1 VSIPTFG
8 RPNTTEE
15 AAHWHL
21 LQREGAL
28 SAADQQRFMDWL
40 VASPDH
46 LREYLAMARVVAEL
60 GDAVRDLPADA
71 DSEAFIAGRAGD
83 DSNVVALGRTRRVAP
98 PAKQR
103 PPQRRWRARAAV
115 AAALLLTIATGVHVA
130 TPTPRTYVAQ
140 HGEPR
145 VFTLDDGT
153 VLHLNAESEAT
164 VSLGLF
170 HRRVDLAR
178 GQASFVVA
186 QGRRPFTVHA
196 AGLEVRDIG
205 TTFDVSLQRDQA
217 RFGVTEGRIHVVG
230 ENGTGPLLA
239 DLQAGEAARIAHV
252 DRHVQ
257 ITREDADVLTA
268 WWDRRVVFR
277 DEPLRD
283 IADRF
288 NRMNRLRLHVDDN
301 VAGALRL
308 TGNLQA
314 DDLASL
320 RAFLDEQP
328 TLATTADVHG
338 IRVRSRRAP
347 VHGAY

>member
-1 VSIPTFG
+1 MSDRRFG
-8 RPNTTEE
+8 RMNATEE

-28 SAADQQRFMDWL
+28 SATDQQRFMDWL

-46 LREYLAMARVVAEL
+46 LREYLAMARVTAEL
-60 GDAVRDLPADA
+60 GEALRTLPADA
-71 DSEAFIAGRAGD
+71 ETDALIAGRRAD
-83 DSNVVALGRTRRVAP
+83 HANVIPLVRTRASEHP
-98 PAKQR
+98 PARATRR
-103 PPQRRWRARAAV
+103 PWLPRVAV
-115 AAALLLTIATGVHVA
+115 AATLLLAVAASWQGVS
-130 TPTPRTYVAQ
+130 PSPRHYVAP

-145 VFTLDDGT
+145 VFALDDGT
-153 VLHLNAESEAT
+153 VLHLNAESEAS

-170 HRRVDLAR
+170 HRRVALTR

-186 QGRRPFTVHA
+186 PGRRPFTVRA
-196 AGLEVRDIG
+196 AGMEVRDIG

-217 RFGVTEGRIHVVG
+217 RFGVTEGRIHVVD
-230 ENGTGPLLA
+230 ENGAGRLLA
-239 DLQAGEAARIAHV
+239 DLQAGQAARIAQA
-252 DRHVQ
+252 DRRVHISQ
-257 ITREDADVLTA
+257 EDSDVLTA

-288 NRMNRLRLHVDDN
+288 NRMNRVRLHVDDN

-314 DDLASL
+314 NDLASL

-328 TLATTADVHG
+328 SLATTADARE
-338 IRVRSRRAP
+338 IRVRSRRALLP
-347 VHGAY
+347 GAY

>member
-1 VSIPTFG
+1 MNGSRFG
-8 RPNTTEE
+8 KATATEE

-28 SAADQQRFMDWL
+28 SASDQQRFMDWL

-46 LREYLAMARVVAEL
+46 LREYLAMARVTAEL
-60 GDAVRDLPADA
+60 GDALRTLPVDA
-71 DSEAFIAGRAGD
+71 ETDALIAGRPAAQV
-83 DSNVVALGRTRRVAP
+83 NVIPLVRTRASEQP
-98 PAKQR
+98 PTRATR
-103 PPQRRWRARAAV
+103 RRWLPRVAV
-115 AAALLLTIATGVHVA
+115 AATLLLAVA
-130 TPTPRTYVAQ
+130 AGWQAVSPSPRHYLAP

-145 VFTLDDGT
+145 VFALDDGT
-153 VLHLNAESEAT
+153 VLHLNAESEAS

-170 HRRVDLAR
+170 HRRVALTR

-186 QGRRPFTVHA
+186 PGRRPFTVRA
-196 AGLEVRDIG
+196 AGMEVRDIG

-217 RFGVTEGRIHVVG
+217 RFGVTEGRIHVVDDDG
-230 ENGTGPLLA
+230 AGRLLA
-239 DLQAGEAARIAHV
+239 DLQAGQAARIAQA
-252 DRHVQ
+252 DRQVQ
-257 ITREDADVLTA
+257 ISQEDSDVLTA

-288 NRMNRLRLHVDDN
+288 NRMNRVRLHVDDS

-314 DDLASL
+314 NDLASL

-328 TLATTADVHG
+328 SLATTANARE
-338 IRVRSRRAP
+338 IRVRSRHVLLP
-347 VHGAY
+347 GGY

>member
-1 VSIPTFG
+1 MSDRRFG
-8 RPNTTEE
+8 RMSATEE

-28 SAADQQRFMDWL
+28 SATDQQRFMDWL

-46 LREYLAMARVVAEL
+46 LREYLAMARVTAEL
-60 GDAVRDLPADA
+60 GEALRTLPADA
-71 DSEAFIAGRAGD
+71 ETDALIAGRPAD
-83 DSNVVALGRTRRVAP
+83 HANVIPLGRTRAIEHSP
-98 PAKQR
+98 
-103 PPQRRWRARAAV
+103 ARATRRTWLPR
-115 AAALLLTIATGVHVA
+115 AAAAATLLLAVTTGWQAVS
-130 TPTPRTYVAQ
+130 PSPRHYLAP

-145 VFTLDDGT
+145 VFALDDGT
-153 VLHLNAESEAT
+153 VLHLNAESEAR

-170 HRRVDLAR
+170 HRRVALTR

-186 QGRRPFTVHA
+186 PGRRPFTVRA
-196 AGLEVRDIG
+196 AGMEVRDIG

-217 RFGVTEGRIHVVG
+217 RFGVTEGRIHVVDEDG
-230 ENGTGPLLA
+230 AGRLLA
-239 DLQAGEAARIAHV
+239 DLQAGQAARIAQA
-252 DRHVQ
+252 DRRVHISQ
-257 ITREDADVLTA
+257 EDSDVLTA

-288 NRMNRLRLHVDDN
+288 NRMNRVRLHVDDN

-314 DDLASL
+314 NDLASL

-328 TLATTADVHG
+328 SLATTANARE
-338 IRVRSRRAP
+338 IRVRSRHVLLP
-347 VHGAY
+347 GAY

>member
-1 VSIPTFG
+1 MSIPPFG
-8 RPNTTEE
+8 RPTITEE

-21 LQREGAL
+21 RQREGAL
-28 SAADQQRFMDWL
+28 SAPDQQRFMDWL
-40 VASPDH
+40 VTSPDH

-71 DSEAFIAGRAGD
+71 EAEAFIAGRRVSD
-83 DSNVVALGRTRRVAP
+83 DNVVALV
-98 PAKQR
+98 
-103 PPQRRWRARAAV
+103 RARRTTPASPRPRAWPRRMAV
-115 AAALLLTIATGVHVA
+115 AAALLLSVA
-130 TPTPRTYVAQ
+130 AGLQFAAPAPRTYVAE
-140 HGEPR
+140 HGAPR
-145 VFTLDDGT
+145 VFALGDGT
-153 VLHLNAESEAT
+153 VLHLNAESEAS
-164 VSLGLF
+164 VSLGLI
-170 HRRVDLAR
+170 HRRVTLTR

-186 QGRRPFTVHA
+186 PGLRPFTVYA

-217 RFGVTEGRIHVVG
+217 RFGVTEGRIHVIDDEG
-230 ENGTGPLLA
+230 AGRLLA
-239 DLQAGEAARIAHV
+239 DLQAGQAARIAHG
-252 DRHVQ
+252 DRQVR

-288 NRMNRLRLHVDDN
+288 NRMNRMRLQVDDSA
-301 VAGALRL
+301 AGDLRL

-328 TLATTADVHG
+328 ALTTTADMHG

-347 VHGAY
+347 VSGAY

>member
-1 VSIPTFG
+1 VSVPAFG
-8 RPNTTEE
+8 RTTTTED

-60 GDAVRDLPADA
+60 GEAVRDLPVDA
-71 DSEAFIAGRAGD
+71 DTEAFIAGRASDEG
-83 DSNVVALGRTRRVAP
+83 NVVALGR
-98 PAKQR
+98 
-103 PPQRRWRARAAV
+103 ARAMPSAVPQPPRRAWFARTAV
-115 AAALLLTIATGVHVA
+115 AASLLMAIATGVHLV
-130 TPTPRTYVAQ
+130 TPAPRTYVAL

-145 VFTLDDGT
+145 VFALDDGT
-153 VLHLNAESEAT
+153 ALHLNAESEAT

-170 HRRVDLAR
+170 HRRVDLTR

-217 RFGVTEGRIHVVG
+217 RFGVTEGRIHVIDDDG
-230 ENGTGPLLA
+230 AGPLLA
-239 DLQAGEAARIAHV
+239 DLQAGQAARIAHA

-288 NRMNRLRLHVDDN
+288 NRMNRLRLHVDDS

-308 TGNLQA
+308 TGNLHA

-328 TLATTADVHG
+328 TLATSADSHG

>member
-1 VSIPTFG
+1 MSDRRFG
-8 RPNTTEE
+8 RTSATEE

-28 SAADQQRFMDWL
+28 SATDQQRFMDWL

-46 LREYLAMARVVAEL
+46 LREYLAMARVTAEL
-60 GDAVRDLPADA
+60 GDALRTLPADA
-71 DSEAFIAGRAGD
+71 ETDAIIAGRPED
-83 DSNVVALGRTRRVAP
+83 DANVIPLGRKRTQAP
-98 PAKQR
+98 QPIRSKHAAWLPR
-103 PPQRRWRARAAV
+103 LAV
-115 AAALLLTIATGVHVA
+115 AATLLLAVA
-130 TPTPRTYVAQ
+130 IGWQTVSPPSRHYLAP

-153 VLHLNAESEAT
+153 VLHLNAESEAS

-170 HRRVDLAR
+170 HRRVALTR

-186 QGRRPFTVHA
+186 PGRRPFTVRA
-196 AGLEVRDIG
+196 AGMEVRDIG
-205 TTFDVSLQRDQA
+205 TTFDVSLQRNQA
-217 RFGVTEGRIHVVG
+217 RFGVTEGRIHVVDEDG
-230 ENGTGPLLA
+230 AGRLLA
-239 DLQAGEAARIAHV
+239 DLQAGQAARIAQA
-252 DRHVQ
+252 DRRVHISQ
-257 ITREDADVLTA
+257 EDSDVLTA

-288 NRMNRLRLHVDDN
+288 NRMNRVRLHVDDN

-314 DDLASL
+314 NDLASL

-328 TLATTADVHG
+328 SLATTADARE
-338 IRVRSRRAP
+338 IRVRSRHVLLP
-347 VHGAY
+347 GAY

>member
-1 VSIPTFG
+1 MSDRRFG
-8 RPNTTEE
+8 RMSATEE

-28 SAADQQRFMDWL
+28 SATDQQRFMDWL

-46 LREYLAMARVVAEL
+46 LREYLAMARVTAEL
-60 GDAVRDLPADA
+60 GEALRTLPADA
-71 DSEAFIAGRAGD
+71 ETDALIAGRPAD
-83 DSNVVALGRTRRVAP
+83 HANIIPLGRTRAIEHP
-98 PAKQR
+98 PAR
-103 PPQRRWRARAAV
+103 ATRRTWLPRAA
-115 AAALLLTIATGVHVA
+115 AAATLLLAVTTGWQAVS
-130 TPTPRTYVAQ
+130 PSPRHYLAP

-145 VFTLDDGT
+145 VFALDDGT
-153 VLHLNAESEAT
+153 VLHLNAESEAS

-170 HRRVDLAR
+170 HRRVALTR

-186 QGRRPFTVHA
+186 PGRRPFTVRA
-196 AGLEVRDIG
+196 AGMEVRDIG

-217 RFGVTEGRIHVVG
+217 RFGVTEGRIHVVDEDG
-230 ENGTGPLLA
+230 AGRLLA
-239 DLQAGEAARIAHV
+239 DLQAGQAARIAQA
-252 DRHVQ
+252 DRRVHISQ
-257 ITREDADVLTA
+257 EDSDVLTA

-288 NRMNRLRLHVDDN
+288 NRMNRVRLHVDDN

-314 DDLASL
+314 NDLASL

-328 TLATTADVHG
+328 SLATTADARE
-338 IRVRSRRAP
+338 IRVRSRHVLVP
-347 VHGAY
+347 GAY